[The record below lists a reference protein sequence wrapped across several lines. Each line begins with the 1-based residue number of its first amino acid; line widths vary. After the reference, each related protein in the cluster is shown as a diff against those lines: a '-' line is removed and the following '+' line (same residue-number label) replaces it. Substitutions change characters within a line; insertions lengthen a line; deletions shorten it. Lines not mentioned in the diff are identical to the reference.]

1 MSNPFLFRKKNLRPS
16 PLNSNEFKHSFR
28 SLSQFLV
35 EIIITLRYGQ
45 LETCRNV
52 IYVLLLYLYRETKQ
66 TEKRISISRVSS
78 SPLLLLLL
86 LLSPYTNILVV
97 ILFSCRRFH
106 LRFISFFFF
115 RAPGRL
121 CRFEEKWR
129 DIRNFRHINDAR
141 LILKRKYIYSI
152 SSDHFW
158 SAEGKENH
166 LIKKRDSCIDVDVS
180 SSRRRA
186 M

>member
-1 MSNPFLFRKKNLRPS
+1 MSSTCCCCIYTVKRNRRKKNFHFTS
-16 PLNSNEFKHSFR
+16 IIIASSSSSSSSFPIYKYPCCYIVLLS
-28 SLSQFLV
+28 SLSLTFYFV
-35 EIIITLRYGQ
+35 
-45 LETCRNV
+45 
-52 IYVLLLYLYRETKQ
+52 
-66 TEKRISISRVSS
+66 
-78 SPLLLLLL
+78 
-86 LLSPYTNILVV
+86 
-97 ILFSCRRFH
+97 
-106 LRFISFFFF
+106 FFF

-141 LILKRKYIYSI
+141 LILKRKYTYSI